1 MLHLTKFTVIT
12 TSAEASTTVHLS
24 PDRADGQ
31 STVPNCTSLAQ
42 LVERPSACDPYSS
55 PYCDHTP
62 LSQNKNN
69 MLWKQN
75 NILREQYDMLWEQN
89 NVLRE
94 QDNMLWEQNN
104 ILGEQDNMLW
114 EQNNILR
121 EQDNVLWEQNSMLWE
136 HYPSQ
141 CI

>member
-31 STVPNCTSLAQ
+31 STVPICTSLAQ
-42 LVERPSACDPYSS
+42 LVERSSACDSYSS

-75 NILREQYDMLWEQN
+75 NILREQYDMLWEQYDMLWEQN

-121 EQDNVLWEQNSMLWE
+121 EQDNML
-136 HYPSQ
+136 
-141 CI
+141 